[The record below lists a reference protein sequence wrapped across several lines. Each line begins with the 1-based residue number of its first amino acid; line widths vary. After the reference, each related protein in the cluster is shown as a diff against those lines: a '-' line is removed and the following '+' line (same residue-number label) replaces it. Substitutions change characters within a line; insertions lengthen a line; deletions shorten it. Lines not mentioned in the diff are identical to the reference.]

1 MDQKSQLISYL
12 AEKSTSNRWMFLHH
26 PFGMDVRCLFWMD
39 GWMDIHE
46 RACHW
51 LGGWLSLLHK
61 TYLAQIRMNGKD
73 QDVAVNLHKTFIQ
86 R

>member
-1 MDQKSQLISYL
+1 M
-12 AEKSTSNRWMFLHH
+12 A
-26 PFGMDVRCLFWMD
+26 

-61 TYLAQIRMNGKD
+61 TYLAQLTMNGKD
-73 QDVAVNLHKTFIQ
+73 QEVAVNQNKTFIERQ
-86 R
+86 STRIKNHNQPPTLAQKSNSNG

>member
-1 MDQKSQLISYL
+1 MN
-12 AEKSTSNRWMFLHH
+12 ELHH
-26 PFGMDVRCLFWMD
+26 PFEMDVRCLFWMD

-46 RACHW
+46 RESDW
-51 LGGWLSLLHK
+51 LGTWLSLLHE
-61 TYLAQIRMNGKD
+61 TYLAQLTMNGKD

>member
-1 MDQKSQLISYL
+1 M
-12 AEKSTSNRWMFLHH
+12 A
-26 PFGMDVRCLFWMD
+26 

-61 TYLAQIRMNGKD
+61 TYLAQLTMNGKD
-73 QDVAVNLHKTFIQ
+73 QEVAVNQNKTFIEW
-86 R
+86 

>member
-1 MDQKSQLISYL
+1 MNERI
-12 AEKSTSNRWMFLHH
+12 HH
-26 PFGMDVRCLFWMD
+26 PFEMDVRCLFWMD
-39 GWMDIHE
+39 GWMDGWMDIHE
-46 RACHW
+46 RACDW

-61 TYLAQIRMNGKD
+61 TYLAQLTMNGKD